1 MYCRCIYFEAEL
13 ENAMKKKSRIH
24 FEVELD
30 DQNIPDK
37 IYWDATDKEDDGIN
51 RTNSIIIAVWDHIQ
65 NNTLR
70 IDLWTKEM
78 SMDDQKRFYIDCIG
92 GLAQSI
98 LTATGDEY
106 MASEMNAMC
115 NKFIEHVRKEQEERR
130 KKGS

>member
-1 MYCRCIYFEAEL
+1 M
-13 ENAMKKKSRIH
+13 KKSRIH
-24 FEVELD
+24 FEIELD
-30 DQNIPDK
+30 DQNVPDR

-51 RTNSIIIAVWDHIQ
+51 QTRSISISVWDHFQ
-65 NNTLR
+65 HNTLR

-78 SMDDQKRFYIDCIG
+78 SVDDQKRFYIDCIG

-106 MASEMNAMC
+106 MAGEINGLC

-130 KKGS
+130 KKGG